1 MAGEV
6 SASSVKFTCGML
18 QKRVWR
24 EGAEGEEGQGR
35 RRGAWVTVSCDADE
49 DDFTALWNVGAVAE
63 DFEIDDD
70 VLLLMA
76 RDEFAKSAAEGEH
89 GLASCWASR
98 QYARVKRVDR
108 GGAGFVGEDG
118 EEEEAAGVRACGEER
133 VVLEAC
139 KEEGRR
145 TRALEAKCIW

>member
-1 MAGEV
+1 MRSVAGEV
-6 SASSVKFTCGML
+6 PASSVKFTCGML

-35 RRGAWVTVSCDADE
+35 RKGAWVTVSCDADE

-70 VLLLMA
+70 VLLFMT
-76 RDEFAKSAAEGEH
+76 RDEFAKSAAEGEQ

-108 GGAGFVGEDG
+108 GGAGFGG
-118 EEEEAAGVRACGEER
+118 NISTASLSPRTFSSSLGAPITFGW
-133 VVLEAC
+133 
-139 KEEGRR
+139 KEK
-145 TRALEAKCIW
+145 LW